1 MLFKLDNISIS
12 FSDKKIF
19 DKLQFVLNQGDRIG
33 IIGDNGVGKSTLFN
47 IILNKIDYSGTL
59 NLENRNFG
67 YLSQD
72 EGFIELKLIS
82 NRKEEIEK
90 LLLDE
95 NIINN
100 NDKYNKLLEEYNEL
114 VSNMSSIKENELIS
128 KFNFNQE
135 LYNQEKKDNLSGG
148 ESTKLKLIKL
158 LSQDYDYY
166 LLDEPSNHL
175 DISSKEVLIEELKSK
190 SSYII
195 ISHDVDLLNKCC
207 NKIAEI
213 RNNIINIFYGN
224 YDNYLEAKEKEKEE
238 IFKIQTEHKKEK
250 KRIENNISNIKSTSS
265 QKIKERTKDFAK
277 GQVLRDMGT
286 GRGGMESAI
295 RETSKKINKLID
307 KIDNLDTPQ
316 LDKDE
321 EIKIK
326 YLNFVKPNQIVLK
339 IRNLNKKYDNLK
351 LNIDE
356 FIINSNEKVALQGN
370 NGCGKST
377 LLKLIIGEIKQDKGE
392 MIIGD
397 KVQLGYLSQKN
408 ETLNLNNTVLK
419 EILDLNINLD
429 EGEIRKYLGKFL
441 FKKNDVFKTIKD
453 LSGGEK
459 IRLGILKLILQ
470 GSNFLVLD
478 EPSNHLDIKSKDVLA
493 DALNDFIGP
502 ILVVSHDNYF
512 LNKFVNKYVKMEK
525 GELK

>member
-1 MLFKLDNISIS
+1 MLFKLENVNVA
-12 FSDKKIF
+12 FSDKQIF
-19 DKLQFVLNQGDRIG
+19 EKLQFVFNKGDRIA

-59 NLENRNFG
+59 NFENKNFG

-82 NRKEEIEK
+82 SRKEEIEK

-95 NIINN
+95 NVIN
-100 NDKYNKLLEEYNEL
+100 DTEQYNKLLEEYNEL
-114 VSNMSSIKENELIS
+114 VSNISSQKENELIT

-158 LSQDYDYY
+158 FSQDYDYY

-175 DISSKEVLIEELKSK
+175 DITSKEVLINELQSRL
-190 SSYII
+190 SYII

-207 NKIAEI
+207 NKIGEI
-213 RNNIINIFYGN
+213 RNNTINIYAGN
-224 YDNYLEAKEKEKEE
+224 YDKYLEAKEKEKEE
-238 IFKIQTEHKKEK
+238 ILKIQTEHKKEK
-250 KRIENNISNIKSTSS
+250 KRIESNISNIKSTSS

-316 LDKDE
+316 LEKYE

-326 YLNFVKPNQIVLK
+326 YLNFVKPNQQILK
-339 IRNLNKKYDNLK
+339 INNLSKKYNNFK
-351 LNIDE
+351 LNIED
-356 FIINSNEKVALQGN
+356 FTIQSNEKVALQGD

-377 LLKLIIGEIKQDKGE
+377 LLKLIINETKPDKGD
-392 MIIGD
+392 IVIGN

-441 FKKNDVFKTIKD
+441 FKGNDVFKIIKD

-459 IRLGILKLILQ
+459 IRLGILKLIL
-470 GSNFLVLD
+470 N
-478 EPSNHLDIKSKDVLA
+478 
-493 DALNDFIGP
+493 
-502 ILVVSHDNYF
+502 
-512 LNKFVNKYVKMEK
+512 
-525 GELK
+525 